1 MPKRK
6 IGSVDENLGRN
17 LIFFRKLAG
26 LTQQQ
31 VADRLNL
38 NRTTYTKYETGA
50 SEPSIEILKALAV
63 ILEVDVSL
71 LLTDEMDPDLVE
83 DVIEGY
89 HHSADRFFSVWKQ
102 FDDLDEQ
109 LHIELM
115 QAMVNLNRSDEA
127 AAEYRRLAKRSREF
141 YDAEPGEELQAC
153 YKSLA
158 EAGKTIRINLDTIR
172 NELIEKEGGTK
183 GPFFCE
189 YEVFKEVYN
198 IYMRNLERLGSTMF
212 LGIIMLGYI
221 GDNSSDVR
229 RESCM
234 AGLQQILK
242 SNMRKGDIITRFS
255 DNIYAML
262 LPTVNYSSGNMVMER
277 IENLYYREYSSLAI
291 SFFARIS
298 PLGTSS
304 L

>member
-1 MPKRK
+1 MCYNITIGSAFIIWTLKGEVSMPKRK

-50 SEPSIEILKALAV
+50 SEPSIEILKALAA

-109 LHIELM
+109 ERREIEEM
-115 QAMVNLNRSDEA
+115 
-127 AAEYRRLAKRSREF
+127 
-141 YDAEPGEELQAC
+141 
-153 YKSLA
+153 
-158 EAGKTIRINLDTIR
+158 LDTFSKKKINAENPLQTCR
-172 NELIEKEGGTK
+172 
-183 GPFFCE
+183 
-189 YEVFKEVYN
+189 
-198 IYMRNLERLGSTMF
+198 
-212 LGIIMLGYI
+212 IML
-221 GDNSSDVR
+221 
-229 RESCM
+229 
-234 AGLQQILK
+234 
-242 SNMRKGDIITRFS
+242 
-255 DNIYAML
+255 
-262 LPTVNYSSGNMVMER
+262 
-277 IENLYYREYSSLAI
+277 
-291 SFFARIS
+291 
-298 PLGTSS
+298 
-304 L
+304 

>member
-71 LLTDEMDPDLVE
+71 LLTDERDPDLVE

-109 LHIELM
+109 ERREIEEM
-115 QAMVNLNRSDEA
+115 
-127 AAEYRRLAKRSREF
+127 
-141 YDAEPGEELQAC
+141 
-153 YKSLA
+153 
-158 EAGKTIRINLDTIR
+158 LDT
-172 NELIEKEGGTK
+172 
-183 GPFFCE
+183 
-189 YEVFKEVYN
+189 
-198 IYMRNLERLGSTMF
+198 
-212 LGIIMLGYI
+212 
-221 GDNSSDVR
+221 
-229 RESCM
+229 
-234 AGLQQILK
+234 
-242 SNMRKGDIITRFS
+242 FS
-255 DNIYAML
+255 KKK
-262 LPTVNYSSGNMVMER
+262 
-277 IENLYYREYSSLAI
+277 
-291 SFFARIS
+291 
-298 PLGTSS
+298 
-304 L
+304 

>member
-1 MPKRK
+1 MCYNITIGSAFIIWTLKGEVSMPKRK

-109 LHIELM
+109 ERREIEEM
-115 QAMVNLNRSDEA
+115 
-127 AAEYRRLAKRSREF
+127 
-141 YDAEPGEELQAC
+141 
-153 YKSLA
+153 
-158 EAGKTIRINLDTIR
+158 LDT
-172 NELIEKEGGTK
+172 
-183 GPFFCE
+183 
-189 YEVFKEVYN
+189 
-198 IYMRNLERLGSTMF
+198 
-212 LGIIMLGYI
+212 
-221 GDNSSDVR
+221 
-229 RESCM
+229 
-234 AGLQQILK
+234 
-242 SNMRKGDIITRFS
+242 FS
-255 DNIYAML
+255 KKK
-262 LPTVNYSSGNMVMER
+262 
-277 IENLYYREYSSLAI
+277 
-291 SFFARIS
+291 
-298 PLGTSS
+298 
-304 L
+304 

>member
-38 NRTTYTKYETGA
+38 NRTTYTKDETGA

-109 LHIELM
+109 ERREIEEM
-115 QAMVNLNRSDEA
+115 
-127 AAEYRRLAKRSREF
+127 
-141 YDAEPGEELQAC
+141 
-153 YKSLA
+153 
-158 EAGKTIRINLDTIR
+158 LDT
-172 NELIEKEGGTK
+172 
-183 GPFFCE
+183 
-189 YEVFKEVYN
+189 
-198 IYMRNLERLGSTMF
+198 
-212 LGIIMLGYI
+212 
-221 GDNSSDVR
+221 
-229 RESCM
+229 
-234 AGLQQILK
+234 
-242 SNMRKGDIITRFS
+242 FS
-255 DNIYAML
+255 KKK
-262 LPTVNYSSGNMVMER
+262 
-277 IENLYYREYSSLAI
+277 
-291 SFFARIS
+291 
-298 PLGTSS
+298 
-304 L
+304 

>member
-50 SEPSIEILKALAV
+50 SEPSIEILKALAA

-109 LHIELM
+109 ERREIEEM
-115 QAMVNLNRSDEA
+115 
-127 AAEYRRLAKRSREF
+127 
-141 YDAEPGEELQAC
+141 
-153 YKSLA
+153 
-158 EAGKTIRINLDTIR
+158 LDT
-172 NELIEKEGGTK
+172 
-183 GPFFCE
+183 
-189 YEVFKEVYN
+189 
-198 IYMRNLERLGSTMF
+198 
-212 LGIIMLGYI
+212 
-221 GDNSSDVR
+221 
-229 RESCM
+229 
-234 AGLQQILK
+234 
-242 SNMRKGDIITRFS
+242 FS
-255 DNIYAML
+255 KKK
-262 LPTVNYSSGNMVMER
+262 
-277 IENLYYREYSSLAI
+277 
-291 SFFARIS
+291 
-298 PLGTSS
+298 
-304 L
+304 

>member
-1 MPKRK
+1 MCYNITIGSAFIIWTLKGEVSMPKRK

-50 SEPSIEILKALAV
+50 SEPSIEILKALAA

-109 LHIELM
+109 ERREIEEM
-115 QAMVNLNRSDEA
+115 
-127 AAEYRRLAKRSREF
+127 
-141 YDAEPGEELQAC
+141 
-153 YKSLA
+153 
-158 EAGKTIRINLDTIR
+158 LDT
-172 NELIEKEGGTK
+172 
-183 GPFFCE
+183 
-189 YEVFKEVYN
+189 
-198 IYMRNLERLGSTMF
+198 
-212 LGIIMLGYI
+212 
-221 GDNSSDVR
+221 
-229 RESCM
+229 
-234 AGLQQILK
+234 
-242 SNMRKGDIITRFS
+242 FS
-255 DNIYAML
+255 KKK
-262 LPTVNYSSGNMVMER
+262 
-277 IENLYYREYSSLAI
+277 
-291 SFFARIS
+291 
-298 PLGTSS
+298 
-304 L
+304 

>member
-109 LHIELM
+109 ERREIEEM
-115 QAMVNLNRSDEA
+115 
-127 AAEYRRLAKRSREF
+127 
-141 YDAEPGEELQAC
+141 
-153 YKSLA
+153 
-158 EAGKTIRINLDTIR
+158 LDT
-172 NELIEKEGGTK
+172 
-183 GPFFCE
+183 
-189 YEVFKEVYN
+189 
-198 IYMRNLERLGSTMF
+198 
-212 LGIIMLGYI
+212 
-221 GDNSSDVR
+221 
-229 RESCM
+229 
-234 AGLQQILK
+234 
-242 SNMRKGDIITRFS
+242 FS
-255 DNIYAML
+255 KKK
-262 LPTVNYSSGNMVMER
+262 
-277 IENLYYREYSSLAI
+277 
-291 SFFARIS
+291 
-298 PLGTSS
+298 
-304 L
+304 

>member
-50 SEPSIEILKALAV
+50 SEPSIEILKALAA
-63 ILEVDVSL
+63 ILEVDASL

-109 LHIELM
+109 ERREIEEM
-115 QAMVNLNRSDEA
+115 
-127 AAEYRRLAKRSREF
+127 
-141 YDAEPGEELQAC
+141 
-153 YKSLA
+153 
-158 EAGKTIRINLDTIR
+158 LDT
-172 NELIEKEGGTK
+172 
-183 GPFFCE
+183 
-189 YEVFKEVYN
+189 
-198 IYMRNLERLGSTMF
+198 
-212 LGIIMLGYI
+212 
-221 GDNSSDVR
+221 
-229 RESCM
+229 
-234 AGLQQILK
+234 
-242 SNMRKGDIITRFS
+242 FS
-255 DNIYAML
+255 KKK
-262 LPTVNYSSGNMVMER
+262 
-277 IENLYYREYSSLAI
+277 
-291 SFFARIS
+291 
-298 PLGTSS
+298 
-304 L
+304 

>member
-1 MPKRK
+1 MCYNITIGSAFIIWTLKGEVSMPKRK

-109 LHIELM
+109 ERREIEEM
-115 QAMVNLNRSDEA
+115 
-127 AAEYRRLAKRSREF
+127 
-141 YDAEPGEELQAC
+141 
-153 YKSLA
+153 
-158 EAGKTIRINLDTIR
+158 LDT
-172 NELIEKEGGTK
+172 KK
-183 GPFFCE
+183 
-189 YEVFKEVYN
+189 K
-198 IYMRNLERLGSTMF
+198 
-212 LGIIMLGYI
+212 
-221 GDNSSDVR
+221 
-229 RESCM
+229 
-234 AGLQQILK
+234 K
-242 SNMRKGDIITRFS
+242 K
-255 DNIYAML
+255 
-262 LPTVNYSSGNMVMER
+262 
-277 IENLYYREYSSLAI
+277 
-291 SFFARIS
+291 
-298 PLGTSS
+298 
-304 L
+304 

>member
-1 MPKRK
+1 MCYNITIGNAFIIWTLKGEVSMPKRK

-50 SEPSIEILKALAV
+50 SEPSIEILKALAA

-109 LHIELM
+109 ERREIEEM
-115 QAMVNLNRSDEA
+115 
-127 AAEYRRLAKRSREF
+127 
-141 YDAEPGEELQAC
+141 
-153 YKSLA
+153 
-158 EAGKTIRINLDTIR
+158 LDT
-172 NELIEKEGGTK
+172 
-183 GPFFCE
+183 
-189 YEVFKEVYN
+189 
-198 IYMRNLERLGSTMF
+198 
-212 LGIIMLGYI
+212 
-221 GDNSSDVR
+221 
-229 RESCM
+229 
-234 AGLQQILK
+234 
-242 SNMRKGDIITRFS
+242 FS
-255 DNIYAML
+255 KKK
-262 LPTVNYSSGNMVMER
+262 
-277 IENLYYREYSSLAI
+277 
-291 SFFARIS
+291 
-298 PLGTSS
+298 
-304 L
+304 

>member
-1 MPKRK
+1 MCYNITIGNAFIIWTLKGEVSMPKRK

-109 LHIELM
+109 ERREIEEM
-115 QAMVNLNRSDEA
+115 
-127 AAEYRRLAKRSREF
+127 
-141 YDAEPGEELQAC
+141 
-153 YKSLA
+153 
-158 EAGKTIRINLDTIR
+158 LDT
-172 NELIEKEGGTK
+172 
-183 GPFFCE
+183 
-189 YEVFKEVYN
+189 
-198 IYMRNLERLGSTMF
+198 
-212 LGIIMLGYI
+212 
-221 GDNSSDVR
+221 
-229 RESCM
+229 
-234 AGLQQILK
+234 
-242 SNMRKGDIITRFS
+242 FS
-255 DNIYAML
+255 KKK
-262 LPTVNYSSGNMVMER
+262 
-277 IENLYYREYSSLAI
+277 
-291 SFFARIS
+291 
-298 PLGTSS
+298 
-304 L
+304 